1 MEIPTCNYTYNQQEF
16 YVKSIKNNDYVP
28 YVFGFVISISA
39 IGLLTSIYNAY
50 LEYKQELNNK
60 IKIVLY
66 ISLIL
71 IFLGLLGYSG
81 YKLGTYST
89 KNLTSSYTADKLIR
103 PCYSKYSK
111 IIYGS
116 NMINQ
121 ETTIGIYPNSGLK
134 SYSNKSPTLINT
146 SHSEKNIDQNT
157 PLDIQNQ
164 LNTTQ
169 NTPSIKTIS
178 DPYNTRTSE
187 TTSNTTGTIN
197 VNDPNATGQINS
209 TADSTSAL
217 GSNVQIQNNSAPPT
231 SSIATTNVQQASQN
245 STGTQNQEI
254 SGTSGDGDSLI
265 VRGS

>member
-1 MEIPTCNYTYNQQEF
+1 MEIPTCNYKYLDNEF
-16 YVKSIKNNDYVP
+16 YVKSIKNDNYVP
-28 YVFGFVISISA
+28 YVFSFIISISA
-39 IGLLTSIYNAY
+39 IGLLISIYNAN

-60 IKIVLY
+60 IKMVLY
-66 ISLIL
+66 IILII

-89 KNLTSSYTADKLIR
+89 KNLTSSYTADELIR

-111 IIYGS
+111 IIYGL

-121 ETTIGIYPNSGLK
+121 ETTIGIYPDSGLK

-209 TADSTSAL
+209 TADSNSAL
-217 GSNVQIQNNSAPPT
+217 GSNVQIQNNSVPT
-231 SSIATTNVQQASQN
+231 TSTIGRTNVQQASKN
-245 STGTQNQEI
+245 S
-254 SGTSGDGDSLI
+254 SGTSNQEYLGNIQDG
-265 VRGS
+265 GSIIASGP